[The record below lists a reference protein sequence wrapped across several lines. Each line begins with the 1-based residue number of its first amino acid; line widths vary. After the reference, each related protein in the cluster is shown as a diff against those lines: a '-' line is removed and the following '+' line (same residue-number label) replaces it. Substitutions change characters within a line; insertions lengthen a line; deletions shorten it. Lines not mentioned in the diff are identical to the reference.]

1 MIDHHIK
8 FREDRSFR
16 CGDICKTIRA
26 FVWSLIFN
34 AFCIYSWFEH
44 QNSLKIERLSKS
56 CQWFF
61 NAKIKMETYQQKIPY
76 NKSFN
81 QFLFIPLYPS
91 SSEMGR
97 VRPSRLIESKSTGII
112 LIYRVILGN
121 WYFLCSYYSISKN
134 RLKLLLYGIFC
145 W

>member
-1 MIDHHIK
+1 MKIHENPPPRGPGPPPHRARFISIASVYNSYARIYAQIWMKFDTYDHKIVIDHHIK
-8 FREDRSFR
+8 FHEDLSFR

-56 CQWFF
+56 FWWFF
-61 NAKIKMETYQQKIPY
+61 NANIKMETYQQKIPY

-81 QFLFIPLYPS
+81 RFLD
-91 SSEMGR
+91 
-97 VRPSRLIESKSTGII
+97 IE
-112 LIYRVILGN
+112 
-121 WYFLCSYYSISKN
+121 
-134 RLKLLLYGIFC
+134 
-145 W
+145 